1 VHKKKGSRP
10 KKFKHTQGSL
20 YTYRLKQLAGNLSQL
35 IRLIAVKSGGG
46 DRTRLYLDKLWE
58 IKCCMCVFVNMHQN
72 QYPHPNTE
80 QWGLLIQVNFGSY
93 NMLLI
98 YQS

>member
-1 VHKKKGSRP
+1 MY
-10 KKFKHTQGSL
+10 TQGGL
-20 YTYRLKQLAGNLSQL
+20 YTYRLRQLDGNLSQL
-35 IRLIAVKSGGG
+35 ITLIAVKGGEG
-46 DRTRLYLDKLWE
+46 RGIERVYIWINAITIMWE
-58 IKCCMCVFVNMHQN
+58 IKYCVCVCVFVHMHQN

-80 QWGLLIQVNFGSY
+80 QRGLLMRVNFGSY